1 MTTIPTEGTAGT
13 PNAWVLR
20 RSDPGGEEFL
30 PGEDTAAGESGLGF
44 GDLLDAINPLQHLPI
59 VGTLYRALTGDTIS
73 ETARMAGGALYGGP
87 AGLVGALANLMVEKE
102 TGRDIGGTALAWV
115 TDEPA
120 AGDAGTAVAGAD
132 PTLPETAALPINAA
146 PVTIAAAMASP
157 AAAQT
162 LAQQPAPAPVPA
174 SASAALQP
182 DSESPATTVFAGRSA
197 DRLDAFIR
205 QANAVRRA
213 NPAAAPA
220 PAATIDPTR
229 LQAAALKPPGVTTG
243 ADAQKAEA
251 QKAETR
257 KGDAKQGDTELAVAG
272 GDAGSV
278 NDWMLRALE
287 KYEHMR
293 KQET

>member
-1 MTTIPTEGTAGT
+1 MTMTPLNGTAGT

-20 RSDPGGEEFL
+20 RTDPGGEEIL
-30 PGEDTAAGESGLGF
+30 PGEDTAAGDSGLGF
-44 GDLLDAINPLQHLPI
+44 ADLLDAINPLQHLPI
-59 VGTLYRALTGDTIS
+59 VGTLYRALTGDTIGD
-73 ETARMAGGALYGGP
+73 TARMAGGALYGGP

-102 TGRDIGGTALAWV
+102 TGRDIGGAALAWV
-115 TDEPA
+115 SGDPA
-120 AGDAGTAVAGAD
+120 SADDAGTTLAAAE
-132 PTLPETAALPINAA
+132 PALPETAALPINAA
-146 PVTIAAAMASP
+146 PVTTAAALASAAAAAPEASP
-157 AAAQT
+157 AAS
-162 LAQQPAPAPVPA
+162 PA
-174 SASAALQP
+174 SLTATAGTAAGLRP
-182 DSESPATTVFAGRSA
+182 DSQAPATTVFAGRSA

-220 PAATIDPTR
+220 PGATIDPTR

-243 ADAQKAEA
+243 AEVQKAASQKAEA
-251 QKAETR
+251 KP
-257 KGDAKQGDTELAVAG
+257 GDAELAVAG